1 MAYLWPDGHEGWFQS
16 RILDHIPGKQLVT
29 IWSEGVA
36 AGTQRWIR
44 GEDGWRTWGGDDD
57 GWTDGHIL
65 QNPYPFGPK
74 SDAIPDITDSATAG
88 LLWQMLGRSRERVA
102 HRGLGP
108 DAGWFYHITG
118 EIGSTGRLTLDG
130 WAPSRCLGEACVR
143 VAISTGR
150 WPVVPWPGDRWWLP

>member
-1 MAYLWPDGHEGWFQS
+1 MSPELIDLARDGTLRLPGWWWPAGTRVVGRRRLPEAWFRLEEHL
-16 RILDHIPGKQLVT
+16 RILTGE
-29 IWSEGVA
+29 WSDGLPDL
-36 AGTQRWIR
+36 
-44 GEDGWRTWGGDDD
+44 ED
-57 GWTDGHIL
+57 
-65 QNPYPFGPK
+65 P
-74 SDAIPDITDSATAG
+74 ATAG